1 MDNET
6 NESNKLMIIDETT
19 TTKKNKFTVVKNIDL
34 ADQSPSIGK
43 SLLVEN
49 QSQNVSPIRPPTP
62 ILLARQSNIDWDFDT
77 NSLEN
82 DFRVNNDKTNL
93 ESNFNQSSR
102 LDLNS
107 NEYEDDDDFNENL
120 PFIYENTNHNFREN
134 EGQDTITSLS
144 NNIYLKQLAKIR
156 KKASIK
162 SSSSKSSLNKFID
175 ETNPQNLDKID
186 KITSAFENEPRS
198 ASPDKNT
205 SRNNLLSLF
214 TKRESFNSRQ
224 SVDSIKLDNLLQ
236 NQISFARTESNKS
249 VLDISQL
256 GLSQN
261 IVNLIKNPEL
271 FALKDS
277 SININTNTENDAVTN
292 KSEQVFQV
300 LKEVID
306 NTDDS
311 ELTKQ
316 FIQQVLDTIKMQQRI
331 REKKK
336 DNEKKACFVLEI
348 FVFFT
353 IFLMSVFLIKNVI
366 IQLKIIDNNSLRTF
380 SNTLNN
386 SVNLNI
392 TELKIG

>member
-77 NSLEN
+77 NSLES